1 MTKGLSFAMSS
12 ILCLVAFLGNANA
25 EIVNTSTVRNMN
37 VSLLSYLPIT
47 ATYYF
52 YHYKVTTGNLYT
64 STHIRVWLW

>member
-1 MTKGLSFAMSS
+1 MSS

-52 YHYKVTTGNLYT
+52 
-64 STHIRVWLW
+64 